1 MIVLDSS
8 FLIAF
13 HNERDAHHNKAVE
26 GMRDFLSD
34 RWGKGL
40 LLEYVFLEVVTVLMV
55 RRDISVASRVGEV
68 LLNAAELDFVPCS
81 DLFLETMNAFTAQR
95 QTRLSFVDMAIVTV
109 ARTRADRQL
118 LTFDGEF
125 QKLRELEVYPT

>member
-1 MIVLDSS
+1 
-8 FLIAF
+8 
-13 HNERDAHHNKAVE
+13 
-26 GMRDFLSD
+26 MRDFLSD

-125 QKLRELEVYPT
+125 HK